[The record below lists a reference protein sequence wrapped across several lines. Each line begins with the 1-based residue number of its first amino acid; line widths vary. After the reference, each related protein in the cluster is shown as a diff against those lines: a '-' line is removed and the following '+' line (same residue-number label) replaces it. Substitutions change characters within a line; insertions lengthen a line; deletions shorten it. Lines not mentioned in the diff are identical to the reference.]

1 MKESWRWFGP
11 NDPVT
16 INEIRQTGATDI
28 VSALHHI
35 PAGSIWP
42 IADIQAHQAL
52 IEDFDAHLSPLQWSV
67 VESIPVHEDIK
78 LGKASMQPFIDAW
91 IASME
96 NLAKCGIKVICY
108 NFIPVID
115 WTRTDLNFQLPS
127 GANVL
132 FNELPSPANGITLC
146 KGIYSS
152 RPDNDLPQMA
162 QNVAAISSVSIR
174 YLIIGFN
181 RANI

>member
-1 MKESWRWFGP
+1 
-11 NDPVT
+11 
-16 INEIRQTGATDI
+16 
-28 VSALHHI
+28 
-35 PAGSIWP
+35 
-42 IADIQAHQAL
+42 
-52 IEDFDAHLSPLQWSV
+52 
-67 VESIPVHEDIK
+67 
-78 LGKASMQPFIDAW
+78 
-91 IASME
+91 ME
-96 NLAKCGIKVICY
+96 NLAKYGINVICY

-152 RPDNDLPQMA
+152 RPDNNLPQMA

-174 YLIIGFN
+174 YLIIGFS